1 MFRKTMLAAG
11 TAAAVAFTAISVAQA
26 ADIGGQC
33 FSGEYRSGLVNY
45 PRPDLDAEIEK
56 RYVQAVA
63 TSQSEPVIYSHRH
76 LWTWANET
84 KVSCGKAIGFLA
96 SDEINEEQIT
106 QCDCFY
112 GIMFYLAN

>member
-1 MFRKTMLAAG
+1 MFRKTLVIAA
-11 TAAAVAFTAISVAQA
+11 TAVAFALAVVPASQA

-33 FSGEYRSGLVNY
+33 FSGQYSSHLVNM

-56 RYVQAVA
+56 RYETAVM
-63 TSQSEPVIYSHRH
+63 TSEERSVIYRNHP

-84 KVSCGKAIGFLA
+84 KVSCGKAIGFLK
-96 SDEINEEQIT
+96 SDEINDEQIT

>member
-1 MFRKTMLAAG
+1 MLVRKISLIIAAIAMTLASL
-11 TAAAVAFTAISVAQA
+11 TAVQA

-45 PRPDLDAEIEK
+45 ARPDLDAEIQK
-56 RYVQAVA
+56 RFDQAVA
-63 TSQSEPVIYSHRH
+63 TSEAEPVIYSRNH

-96 SDEINEEQIT
+96 SNEINEEQIT

>member
-1 MFRKTMLAAG
+1 MFGRKISLIVASIAMLFATL
-11 TAAAVAFTAISVAQA
+11 TAVQA

-45 PRPDLDAEIEK
+45 PRPDLDAEIQR
-56 RYVQAVA
+56 RYEQAVEA
-63 TSQSEPVIYSHRH
+63 SEAEPVIYNRRH

-96 SDEINEEQIT
+96 SNEINEEQIT

>member
-1 MFRKTMLAAG
+1 MLRKTIMAAG
-11 TAAAVAFTAISVAQA
+11 AAAAVAFMTIPAAHA

-45 PRPDLDAEIEK
+45 ARPDLDAEIQK
-56 RYVQAVA
+56 RYDQAVS
-63 TSQSEPVIYSHRH
+63 TSEAEPVIYSRRH

-96 SDEINEEQIT
+96 SNEINEEQIT

>member
-1 MFRKTMLAAG
+1 MLGRKISLIGIAIAMSSAAG
-11 TAAAVAFTAISVAQA
+11 STVQA

-33 FSGEYRSGLVNY
+33 FSGEYRSHLVDY

-56 RYVQAVA
+56 RYEQAVA
-63 TSQSEPVIYSHRH
+63 TSEAEPVIYSRKH

-96 SDEINEEQIT
+96 SNEINQEQIT

>member
-1 MFRKTMLAAG
+1 MFGRKISLI
-11 TAAAVAFTAISVAQA
+11 VASVAMLFATLTSVQA

-45 PRPDLDAEIEK
+45 PRPDLDAEIQR
-56 RYVQAVA
+56 RYEQAVE
-63 TSQSEPVIYSHRH
+63 TSEAEPVIYSRRH

-96 SDEINEEQIT
+96 SNEINEEQIT

>member
-1 MFRKTMLAAG
+1 MFGRKISMLIAAIAMSLA
-11 TAAAVAFTAISVAQA
+11 TVSAVQA

-33 FSGEYRSGLVNY
+33 FTGEYRSGLVNY
-45 PRPDLDAEIEK
+45 ARPDLDAEVQK
-56 RYVQAVA
+56 RYDQAVS
-63 TSQSEPVIYSHRH
+63 TSEAEPVIYSRRH

-84 KVSCGKAIGFLA
+84 KVSCGKAIGYLA
-96 SDEINEEQIT
+96 SNEINEEQIT

>member
-1 MFRKTMLAAG
+1 MFGRKISLLVAAIGMSLA
-11 TAAAVAFTAISVAQA
+11 TAAAVQA

-33 FSGEYRSGLVNY
+33 FTGEYRSGLVNY
-45 PRPDLDAEIEK
+45 ARPDLDAEIEK
-56 RYVQAVA
+56 RYDQAVQ
-63 TSQSEPVIYSHRH
+63 TSESEPVIYSRRH

-84 KVSCGKAIGFLA
+84 KVSCGKAIGFLK
-96 SDEINEEQIT
+96 SNEINEEQIT